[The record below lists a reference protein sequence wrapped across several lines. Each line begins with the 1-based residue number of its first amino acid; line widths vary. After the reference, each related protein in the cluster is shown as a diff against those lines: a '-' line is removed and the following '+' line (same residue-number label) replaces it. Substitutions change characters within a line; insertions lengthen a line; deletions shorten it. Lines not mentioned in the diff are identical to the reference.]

1 VLHLTGGAVACD
13 DGTLADR
20 DVEVADGVVRRVG
33 LRGSL
38 ADVAPDE
45 VVDATG
51 RIVAP
56 GYVDLQLN
64 GGWGHDFTSD
74 PGSIGAVAAR
84 LPATGVTA
92 FVPTIVTSA
101 PDRRRAALAAWR
113 PSARP
118 SGRPPVAA
126 PLGLHFEGPL
136 ISPARAGAHAPH
148 LIAAPDDVELDA
160 WRREDGVLIV
170 TLAPEVPGAPAT
182 IRALVE
188 RGIVVAIGHTACTP
202 DEFRAAR
209 AGGATLVT
217 HLFNAMA
224 AFDHR
229 APGPVGATLADDAV
243 VAGVIC
249 DGIHVDPVAVQ
260 LAWRAL
266 GPDRFLLVTDAMA
279 ALGLGAATGTTPGR
293 ASEHASEHGSD
304 PVPVELAGREVVVG
318 PDGVRTAEG
327 VLAGSDLAMDQ
338 AVRNLVA
345 FTGCAPAAAIRC
357 ATATPAD
364 VLGLTDRG
372 RLRPGARADLVVLD
386 GSLQVER
393 TFVGGVS
400 AWRS

>member
-1 VLHLTGGAVACD
+1 MSAGPVLHVTGGAVACD

-33 LRGSL
+33 PRGSL

-74 PGSIGAVAAR
+74 PGAIGAVAAR

-92 FVPTIVTSA
+92 FVPTIVTSTS
-101 PDRRRAALAAWR
+101 DQRRAALATWR
-113 PSARP
+113 PSAPP
-118 SGRPPVAA
+118 SGRPAGAA

-136 ISPARAGAHAPH
+136 ISPARAGAHATH
-148 LIAAPDDVELDA
+148 LIAAPDEVELDA

-266 GPDRFLLVTDAMA
+266 GPNRFLLVTDAMA
-279 ALGLGAATGTTPGR
+279 ALGLDATTAGTTTDP
-293 ASEHASEHGSD
+293 ASATHR
-304 PVPVELAGREVVVG
+304 LAGREVVVG
-318 PDGVRTAEG
+318 PSGVRTAEG

-372 RLRPGARADLVVLD
+372 RLRPGARADLVVLG